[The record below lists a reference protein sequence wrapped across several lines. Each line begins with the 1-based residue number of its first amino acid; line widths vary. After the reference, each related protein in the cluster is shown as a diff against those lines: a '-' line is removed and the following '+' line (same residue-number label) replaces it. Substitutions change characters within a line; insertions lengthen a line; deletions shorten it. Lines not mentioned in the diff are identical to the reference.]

1 MLIVIGIMFFGVSAG
16 LLLRHNPPKYLG
28 KTINLVIYLLLLLLG
43 ISVGANKMIIGNLHT
58 LGIQALI
65 ITLGAIT
72 GSVLLSWLLYR
83 YLYKR

>member
-16 LLLRHNPPKYLG
+16 LLLRNNPPKYLG
-28 KTINLVIYLLLLLLG
+28 KSINLVIYLLLLLLG
-43 ISVGANKMIIGNLHT
+43 ISVGANEMIVKNLHT
-58 LGIQALI
+58 LGVQALI
-65 ITLGAIT
+65 ITSGAIT